1 MDTQDP
7 REHEQLPLEHS
18 PFSESAETGRFFSGG
33 RRQEVLDGMVSAL
46 TGGIPIVTLTGDEG
60 SGKTVLCRMLDV
72 RIIPDYPTVYFPQTA
87 DSFEDVLK
95 AIVQRLE
102 LATDQLPTDR
112 AGLLRNMVSNLHDRN
127 QRVLLIFDEA
137 ERIYLATLERVRKML
152 DLANHSGI
160 FIQMVLSGRSGLHQN
175 FKNLA
180 LCNFQPA
187 EERHFSLEPLTD
199 DETYEYLTFAMLD
212 AVPEKRSIFSR
223 KAAAAIF
230 ASSRGN
236 LRSINRLADEV
247 LRGYEG
253 KELSSITNNG
263 QEKQIREDR
272 PRRRLKR
279 PAAVLP
285 KFALNWRHVA
295 WGGGAACIVL
305 AFLLFRPEE
314 KTVGPQVEAV
324 QDSETSIVISKP
336 KDMERV
342 EPDAEAIEQN
352 GPEKQK
358 KEETPVVHN
367 GETISREQQPNQTPT
382 PEAAEQAP
390 AGIPTPA
397 EPVVVSSPQQ
407 PETPSTGTRLQ
418 PEEKQQ
424 AIVQQ
429 EIPISEIAETEKT
442 ASADSIEP
450 TVVASPQQPETPV
463 AESGSEAEEKQ
474 PLAASTVHIP
484 EQEVEKEN
492 KRPTPPVEA
501 VRRAES
507 AVETEVTEPI
517 AVDTASQSGLTRQ
530 EVAVVTE
537 TSQPADATAEGP
549 IVPPIIKAREVFKY
563 REVLASANRGT
574 ITSQRIKILKQEDEP
589 DAFELPATPISIRAV
604 EQKKESELAPRLAP
618 STEQN
623 PQVAD
628 PDKAAVLVSEKPRRT
643 DSVDKIYTSRVAA
656 GASWLSGLKDD
667 RYTVRLMVI
676 TSGDAEKKLKTMLG
690 EKNYREQADKFYI
703 LRRESN
709 PGVQYVYYG
718 EYPTM
723 TAARNARNTIP
734 EFLRGYKPYAMSV
747 KGAVQRA
754 QQEE

>member
-1 MDTQDP
+1 
-7 REHEQLPLEHS
+7 
-18 PFSESAETGRFFSGG
+18 
-33 RRQEVLDGMVSAL
+33 MVSAL

-60 SGKTVLCRMLDV
+60 SGKTVLCRMLEG
-72 RIIPDYPTVYFPQTA
+72 RINPDYPTVYFPRTA

-95 AIVQRLE
+95 AIVQRLD
-102 LATDQLPTDR
+102 LATDQLPKDR
-112 AGLLRNMVSNLHDRN
+112 AGLLQNIVSNLHDRN

-212 AVPEKRSIFSR
+212 AVSEKRSFFNR

-236 LRSINRLADEV
+236 LRSINYLADEL

-253 KELSSITNNG
+253 KDQLSPVEDNG
-263 QEKQIREDR
+263 QEKQIREDK

-279 PAAVLP
+279 PAVVLP
-285 KFALNWRHVA
+285 KFALNWRYVA

-305 AFLLFRPEE
+305 VFLLFRPEE

-336 KDMERV
+336 KEMERV
-342 EPDAEAIEQN
+342 EPNAEAIEQN
-352 GPEKQK
+352 GPEKQE
-358 KEETPVVHN
+358 KEEAAVVHI
-367 GETISREQQPNQTPT
+367 GETISREQQPHPTPT
-382 PEAAEQAP
+382 PEVAEQAP
-390 AGIPTPA
+390 VGIPAPA

-407 PETPSTGTRLQ
+407 PETPSAGTRLQ

-424 AIVQQ
+424 PIVQQ
-429 EIPISEIAETEKT
+429 EIPVSEIAETEKT
-442 ASADSIEP
+442 ASADSVEP
-450 TVVASPQQPETPV
+450 TVVASPQQPEIPV

-474 PLAASTVHIP
+474 PLAASTADIP

-492 KRPTPPVEA
+492 KRPALPVEA
-501 VRRAES
+501 DRRAES
-507 AVETEVTEPI
+507 AVETEVAEPI

-530 EVAVVTE
+530 EFAVVTE
-537 TSQPADATAEGP
+537 TNQPADATAERP
-549 IVPPIIKAREVFKY
+549 IVPPIIKAREVFKH
-563 REVLASANRGT
+563 REVLAGANRGT

-589 DAFELPATPISIRAV
+589 DAFELPATPITIRAV
-604 EQKKESELAPRLAP
+604 EQKKESELVPRLAP

-623 PQVAD
+623 PQAAD
-628 PDKAAVLVSEKPRRT
+628 PDKAAVPVSEKPRRT

-676 TSGDAEKKLKTMLG
+676 TSGDAEKKLKSMLG

>member
-7 REHEQLPLEHS
+7 REHEQLQLEQS
-18 PFSESAETGRFFSGG
+18 PFSQSAATGRFFSGG

-46 TGGIPIVTLTGDEG
+46 TGGIAIVTLTGDEG
-60 SGKTVLCRMLDV
+60 SGKTVLCRMLED
-72 RIIPDYPTVYFPQTA
+72 RINPDCPTVYFPQTA

-102 LATDQLPTDR
+102 LGTDQLPKDR
-112 AGLLRNMVSNLHDRN
+112 AGLLQNIVSNLHDRN

-187 EERHFSLEPLTD
+187 EERHFTLEPLTD
-199 DETYEYLTFAMLD
+199 DETYAYLTFAMLD
-212 AVPEKRSIFSR
+212 AVPAKRALFGR
-223 KAAAAIF
+223 KAAVAIF

-236 LRSINRLADEV
+236 FRSITHRADEL

-253 KELSSITNNG
+253 KDQLSPVADNG
-263 QEKQIREDR
+263 LEKQISQDK

-279 PAAVLP
+279 PTAALP
-285 KFALNWRHVA
+285 KFALNWRYVA

-305 AFLLFRPEE
+305 ALFLFRPEE

-336 KDMERV
+336 KEMERV
-342 EPDAEAIEQN
+342 EPNAETIGQN
-352 GPEKQK
+352 GPEKQE
-358 KEETPVVHN
+358 KEEASVVHN
-367 GETISREQQPNQTPT
+367 GETNPRERQPDPTPT
-382 PEAAEQAP
+382 PEVAEQAP
-390 AGIPTPA
+390 YGTPA
-397 EPVVVSSPQQ
+397 SAKPVVVSSPQQ
-407 PETPSTGTRLQ
+407 PENPSAGTRLQ
-418 PEEKQQ
+418 AEEKQQ
-424 AIVQQ
+424 TIGRQT
-429 EIPISEIAETEKT
+429 IPASEIAETKKT
-442 ASADSIEP
+442 ASSDSIEP
-450 TVVASPQQPETPV
+450 TIVAGPRQPETPLEPV
-463 AESGSEAEEKQ
+463 FEVEEKQ
-474 PLAASTVHIP
+474 PLADSTVDIP
-484 EQEVEKEN
+484 EQEVEKEI
-492 KRPTPPVEA
+492 KPSTP
-501 VRRAES
+501 
-507 AVETEVTEPI
+507 PI

-530 EVAVVTE
+530 KVDVVPETNQTAAATE
-537 TSQPADATAEGP
+537 DRPM
-549 IVPPIIKAREVFKY
+549 VPPMIKAREVFKH
-563 REVLASANRGT
+563 REVPADANRGT
-574 ITSQRIKILKQEDEP
+574 ITNQRIKILKQEDEP
-589 DAFELPATPISIRAV
+589 DAFELPATPITIRAV
-604 EQKKESELAPRLAP
+604 EQKKESELAPRPAP
-618 STEQN
+618 PTELK
-623 PQVAD
+623 PQAAESE
-628 PDKAAVLVSEKPRRT
+628 KAAVLVSEKPKRT

-656 GASWLSGLKDD
+656 GASWLSGIKDD

-690 EKNYREQADKFYI
+690 EKNYREQANKLYI